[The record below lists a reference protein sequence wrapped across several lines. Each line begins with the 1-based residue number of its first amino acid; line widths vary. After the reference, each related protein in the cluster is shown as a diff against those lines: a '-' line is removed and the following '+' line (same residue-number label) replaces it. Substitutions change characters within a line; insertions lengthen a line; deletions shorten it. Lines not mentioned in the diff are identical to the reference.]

1 MKSHTVVRI
10 LTRPATLCAS
20 LYYNKHECSPN
31 RNLIPECFDIFTG
44 DRFGSGS
51 NCSRSTLHIC
61 GGGEKQASPG
71 KAKPLRRIKSS
82 GTLYFSNSGKI
93 MGGTH
98 GWMRPTH
105 VLSLTY
111 LPCTSSYVAN
121 PWASMGWVL
130 REQTINRLKKASCV
144 MLQWDSHRK
153 WSQLIKCHFPSFKSH
168 AWNVIVQ
175 LMS

>member
-93 MGGTH
+93 MGGDTWVNETYTCFVINIFAMYKFLCSKSMSLN
-98 GWMRPTH
+98 G
-105 VLSLTY
+105 LSPEGT
-111 LPCTSSYVAN
+111 N
-121 PWASMGWVL
+121 
-130 REQTINRLKKASCV
+130 
-144 MLQWDSHRK
+144 H
-153 WSQLIKCHFPSFKSH
+153 
-168 AWNVIVQ
+168 
-175 LMS
+175 